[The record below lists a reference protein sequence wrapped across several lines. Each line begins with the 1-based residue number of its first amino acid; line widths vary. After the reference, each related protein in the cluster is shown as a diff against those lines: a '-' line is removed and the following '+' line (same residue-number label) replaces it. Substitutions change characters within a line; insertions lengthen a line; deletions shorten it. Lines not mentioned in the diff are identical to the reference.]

1 MNNKERDRILSKYNH
16 IFKNEKKYYSKMK
29 PLPGKIINLE
39 EQSFFRLVN
48 VEFKKMIGNVKSK
61 KILDVGCGRGDLSLY
76 LAQQGANVIGIDLS
90 NNHIDLCKTRANN
103 LNLKVN
109 FMVMNAQVPDFE
121 DNVFDII
128 VGSRIIHHLPDI
140 ELFTREC
147 KRLLRKKGF
156 ITFIEP
162 LKKNPIV
169 ELNRKIFAPK
179 KRTKH
184 EHPLFIK
191 DVMIAQKIFGNMEH
205 SEFFILSP
213 FARVIQRFMKNPNIF
228 RVAYKFLNFIEK
240 PLYKINFLRQ
250 FHWQIVFK
258 SVKIQ

>member
-1 MNNKERDRILSKYNH
+1 MNNKERERILSKYNH

-48 VEFKKMIGNVKSK
+48 VKFKKMIGNVKGK

-90 NNHIDLCKTRANN
+90 NNHIDLCKTRAND

-191 DVMIAQKIFGNMEH
+191 DVMIAQKTFGNMEH
-205 SEFFILSP
+205 SEYFLISPLAVFF
-213 FARVIQRFMKNPNIF
+213 K
-228 RVAYKFLNFIEK
+228 NFIKK
-240 PLYKINFLRQ
+240 PILFRILYKILNKIESPLSKINYLKQ
-250 FHWQIVFK
+250 YCWQIVFK
-258 SVKIQ
+258 CKKI

>member
-16 IFKNEKKYYSKMK
+16 IFKSEKKYYSKMK

-48 VEFKKMIGNVKSK
+48 VKFKKMIGNVKGK

-90 NNHIDLCKTRANN
+90 NNHIDLCKTRAND

-147 KRLLRKKGF
+147 KRLL
-156 ITFIEP
+156 T
-162 LKKNPIV
+162 
-169 ELNRKIFAPK
+169 
-179 KRTKH
+179 
-184 EHPLFIK
+184 
-191 DVMIAQKIFGNMEH
+191 DVMIAQKTFGNMEH
-205 SEFFILSP
+205 SEYFLISPLAVFF
-213 FARVIQRFMKNPNIF
+213 K
-228 RVAYKFLNFIEK
+228 NFIKK
-240 PLYKINFLRQ
+240 PILFRILYKILNKIESPLSKINYLKQ
-250 FHWQIVFK
+250 YCWQIVFK
-258 SVKIQ
+258 CKKNLIDETLK